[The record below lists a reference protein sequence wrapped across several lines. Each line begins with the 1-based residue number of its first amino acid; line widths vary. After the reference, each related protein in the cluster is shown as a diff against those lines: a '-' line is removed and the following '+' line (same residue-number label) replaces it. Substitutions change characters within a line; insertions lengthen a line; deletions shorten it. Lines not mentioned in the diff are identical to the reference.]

1 MSKAMQRPMG
11 QMPAWLVF
19 SGVAIGVV
27 GASVKK
33 HAESVGEL
41 VVPLSGGP
49 ENSDAAVAVAL
60 GQWGLLLLV
69 AGAVVVVAGLVVIAL
84 AGRHKRR
91 RRAIDPRRCP
101 VAQWPRDVGSPLV
114 CCIIT
119 GVGRPGPR
127 KSRRCLPR
135 ASPNSSL
142 TK

>member
-1 MSKAMQRPMG
+1 MSEAMQRQTGPT
-11 QMPAWLVF
+11 PAWLLF
-19 SGVAIGVV
+19 SGVAFGVV
-27 GASVKK
+27 GASVNK

-41 VVPLSGGP
+41 VVALRGRT
-49 ENSDAAVAVAL
+49 ENSDAPVAVAL

-69 AGAVVVVAGLVVIAL
+69 VAAVVVLAGLVVIAL
-84 AGRHKRR
+84 AGRHKQ
-91 RRAIDPRRCP
+91 APRNGSSTLLSCL
-101 VAQWPRDVGSPLV
+101 WPRDVGSPLV

-119 GVGRPGPR
+119 GVGWPGPR